1 MIRIPCSLTVLVVAV
16 FTGCASSQ
24 APSVPGVINETGLR
38 SRSTEGLTRLINTT
52 SGLEVRRW
60 VIQDDPN
67 RIGAALMKYWDPKAV
82 GPARTSALRRNGL
95 RFVRVQADQIDAL
108 LAELGLASLDVTAWH
123 GQIYDWRKLQQY
135 SIGSGGVEVALDG
148 RVVRYGPGWFRL
160 MVRAWTVQMED
171 GLYLNLELLPQFQPP
186 HAPRLRKLL
195 GDRTASGEVFAS
207 IALEVQLE
215 AGFAYVLTG
224 ESPQVQWR
232 ENADRSELPQENPS
246 PDSVGSTQRPA
257 DGSSKADER
266 SLAAA
271 ATIGELLFVRQA
283 QPPTRNMLVFVP
295 RISTPMFPRGQVAA
309 RSLSA
314 DDGPPSAARK

>member
-1 MIRIPCSLTVLVVAV
+1 MIRIPRSLKVLAAAV
-16 FTGCASSQ
+16 FTGCASPQ

-38 SRSTEGLTRLINTT
+38 PRSTEGLTRLINTT

-82 GPARTSALRRNGL
+82 GPAHTSVLRRNGL
-95 RFVRVQADQIDAL
+95 RFVRVQADQVDAL

-135 SIGSGGVEVALDG
+135 WIGSGGIEVALDG

-160 MVRAWTVQMED
+160 MVRTWTVQMED

-186 HAPRLRKLL
+186 YAPRFRKLL
-195 GDRTASGEVFAS
+195 GDRTMSGEVFAS

-232 ENADRSELPQENPS
+232 KNGDRSELSQENPP
-246 PDSVGSTQRPA
+246 PDLVGSTQRSA
-257 DGSSKADER
+257 DGSSKADQR

-271 ATIGELLFVRQA
+271 ATIGELLFVRQT

-295 RISTPMFPRGQVAA
+295 RISTPLFPRGQVAA
-309 RSLSA
+309 HSLSA
-314 DDGPPSAARK
+314 EDGLPSAARK

>member
-1 MIRIPCSLTVLVVAV
+1 MIRIPRSLTVLAAAV
-16 FTGCASSQ
+16 FTGCASPQ
-24 APSVPGVINETGLR
+24 APSVPGVINETVLR
-38 SRSTEGLTRLINTT
+38 PRSTEGLTRLINTT

-82 GPARTSALRRNGL
+82 DPARTSALRRSGL
-95 RFVRVQADQIDAL
+95 RFMRVQADQVDAL

-123 GQIYDWRKLQQY
+123 GQIYDWRRLQQY

-148 RVVRYGPGWFRL
+148 RVERYGPGWFRL
-160 MVRAWTVQMED
+160 MVRTWTVQMED

-195 GDRTASGEVFAS
+195 GDRTVSGEVFAS

-224 ESPQVQWR
+224 ESPKVHWR
-232 ENADRSELPQENPS
+232 EHSDGSELPQENPP
-246 PDSVGSTQRPA
+246 PDSAGSPQRDT
-257 DGSSKADER
+257 DGSSKADQQ
-266 SLAAA
+266 SIAAA
-271 ATIGELLFVRQA
+271 ATIGELLFVGQT
-283 QPPTRNMLVFVP
+283 QPPTRKLLVFVP
-295 RISTPMFPRGQVAA
+295 KISTPLFPRGQVATH
-309 RSLSA
+309 SLSA
-314 DDGPPSAARK
+314 EDGPPSAARK